1 MPELPEVETLK
12 RQLEKVIKNQQVLEV
27 QVLREKSFQGAKK
40 EVVGKKIKGV
50 ERRAKLLIIALEG
63 SFLVVHLKM
72 TGQLVYVAE
81 NQSRV
86 AGGHP
91 TADWV
96 KELPS
101 KHTRVILRLEKGTL
115 FFNDQRVFG
124 WIKVVKE
131 QELRLM
137 LAKFGPDIISK
148 EANKIHL
155 KKILASSGRMV
166 KLILMDQTKIGG
178 LGNIYVNDGLFY
190 AGIDPKTRGKQL
202 AEKSKKLDKLFIGL
216 KRVVGMGIRYQGA
229 SETNYVHLNGMG
241 GKYQEHFLVYKKTQ
255 CTKCR
260 GRIKRISLGG
270 RSTYYCPKCQI

>member
-12 RQLEKVIKNQQVLEV
+12 RQLEKVIKNQKILGVE
-27 QVLREKSFQGAKK
+27 VLREKSFQGIEK
-40 EVVGKKIKGV
+40 EIVGKKIKGV
-50 ERRAKLLIIALEG
+50 ERRAKLLLIALEG

-72 TGQLVYVAE
+72 TGQLVYMAD
-81 NQSRV
+81 NKLRV

-96 KELPS
+96 KNLPS
-101 KHTRVILRLEKGTL
+101 KYTRVILRLEKGSL
-115 FFNDQRVFG
+115 FFNDERVFG

-131 QELRLM
+131 AELKAILHR
-137 LAKFGPDIISK
+137 FGPDITSK
-148 EANKIHL
+148 EVNKNYL
-155 KKILASSGRMV
+155 KNILSNSRRMV
-166 KLILMDQTKIGG
+166 KIILMDQSKVAG

-190 AGIDPKTRGKQL
+190 AGIDPKTRSNHL
-202 AEKSKKLDKLFIGL
+202 AENSQKLHELYIGL

-241 GKYQEHFLVYKKTQ
+241 GKYQEHFLVYKKTR
-255 CTKCR
+255 CFKCQ

-270 RSTYYCPKCQI
+270 RGTYFCPKCQK